1 MLQSKFY
8 QYYGYMAYITC
19 ELITWDQAKT
29 IEGLKRLA
37 KKHHRLAEMDC
48 NGEGVIRGV
57 HYYAG
62 AIDDYARRTY
72 GAGVK
77 SAYIN
82 DGDEDVFSIE
92 SNKIRSKINNLVKAL
107 GDKFEA
113 HFQGDP
119 RGATVRL
126 YFSTKDVTELFYL

>member
-1 MLQSKFY
+1 MTHNKFY
-8 QYYGYMAYITC
+8 SYYGYFHYITGV
-19 ELITWDQAKT
+19 LITWEQAKI

-62 AIDDYARRTY
+62 AIDDYARRAY

-77 SAYIN
+77 SAYIK
-82 DGDEDVFSIE
+82 DDVSIFDIE
-92 SNKIRSKINNLVKAL
+92 SDKIQDKIINLVHAL

-113 HFQGDP
+113 QFQGDP

>member
-1 MLQSKFY
+1 MTRNKFY
-8 QYYGYMAYITC
+8 SYYGYLHYITGV
-19 ELITWDQAKT
+19 LIIWEQAKI

-77 SAYIN
+77 SAYIK
-82 DGDEDVFSIE
+82 DDVSIFDIE
-92 SNKIRSKINNLVKAL
+92 SDKIRDKIIDLVHAL

-113 HFQGDP
+113 QFQGDP

>member
-1 MLQSKFY
+1 MTLNKFY
-8 QYYGYMAYITC
+8 SYYGYMAYITGY
-19 ELITWDQAKT
+19 LISWEQAKI

-48 NGEGVIRGV
+48 NGEGIIRGV

-77 SAYIN
+77 SAYIK
-82 DGDEDVFSIE
+82 DDVSIFDIE
-92 SNKIRSKINNLVKAL
+92 SDKIHDKIINLVHAL

-113 HFQGDP
+113 QFQGDP

-126 YFSTKDVTELFYL
+126 YFSTKDVTGLFYL

>member
-1 MLQSKFY
+1 MNQNKFY
-8 QYYGYMAYITC
+8 SYYGYMAYITGV
-19 ELITWDQAKT
+19 LITWDQAQ
-29 IEGLKRLA
+29 IIDGLKRLT

-77 SAYIN
+77 SAYIK
-82 DGDEDVFSIE
+82 DDVSIFDIE
-92 SNKIRSKINNLVKAL
+92 SDKIRDKITNLVHAL

-126 YFSTKDVTELFYL
+126 YFSTIDVTELFYL